1 MNANAHAAPA
11 NQPAEQAIRAA
22 EFRAACGLFASGVT
36 IVTRR
41 LPDGSPYGMTVSS
54 FTSVSLEPPLVLVC
68 IDRNARFL
76 QDLAAEQPF
85 AVNVLREHQQHLAA
99 RFADRNE
106 ENRFAGIE
114 WTPGWRNVPLVGGVV
129 VTFACALHQ
138 RIESGD
144 HLILVGEVHDIQRHK
159 GGPLIWCDRGYH
171 HLPGNLG
178 LNP

>member
-1 MNANAHAAPA
+1 MNANAPGTPA
-11 NQPAEQAIRAA
+11 NQSADQSIRAA

-54 FTSVSLEPPLVLVC
+54 FTSVSLDPPLVLAC

-76 QDLAAEQPF
+76 QDLDADQAF

-106 ENRFAGIE
+106 DDRFAGIE
-114 WTPGWRNVPLVGGVV
+114 WTPGWRDVPLVGGVV
-129 VTFACALHQ
+129 VTFACSLYQ
-138 RIESGD
+138 KVPSGD
-144 HLILVGEVHDIQRHK
+144 HLILIGEVHDIQRHK

-171 HLPGNLG
+171 HLPA
-178 LNP
+178 